1 MREGEDYLALRMRDF
16 FSFARRDGVY
26 LTCFLDCAQQRYL
39 QQQHK
44 SRFSV
49 YFYGGF
55 QEAERKKALISD
67 GELSAAEINQ
77 YENLRIALLLV
88 AFQGNI
94 QHKDIL
100 GAVLA
105 LGIKRELIG
114 DILVRKEGAY
124 LFCDSKIIPFL
135 LKNFCK
141 AGNCKINVREL
152 PLKNTIIP
160 QEKYELKK
168 YSVSSMRLDCVTAA
182 LCLCSRTE
190 VQRMLAQGFVKVNH
204 VEIRKPDVQLSENDV
219 LSVRHYGRFV
229 IEERCGISRK
239 NRLYLLIRQY

>member
-1 MREGEDYLALRMRDF
+1 MREGGDYLALRMRDF
-16 FSFARRDGVY
+16 FSYARRDGIY

-39 QQQHK
+39 QQHK
-44 SRFSV
+44 SGFSV
-49 YFYGGF
+49 CFYGGF

-67 GELSAAEINQ
+67 VELPDEKMDQ
-77 YENLRIALLLV
+77 YENFKINLLFV

-124 LFCDSKIIPFL
+124 LFCDSKITPFL
-135 LKNFCK
+135 LQNFCK
-141 AGNCKINVREL
+141 AGNCRINVREL

-160 QEKYELKK
+160 QERYELKK
-168 YSVSSMRLDCVTAA
+168 CSVSSMRLDCVIAA

-190 VQRMLAQGFVKVNH
+190 VQRMLLQGFVKVNH
-204 VEIRKPDVQLSENDV
+204 VETRKPDVQFSENDV

-229 IEERCGISRK
+229 IEEWCGISKK
-239 NRLYLLIRQY
+239 NKVCLLIRQYQ